1 MPDFSA
7 ENISR
12 PETKMTLAR
21 QKSERGSRPEIE
33 TTTEPFGVVDSPALV
48 SHSTHDKEGVG
59 V

>member
-1 MPDFSA
+1 
-7 ENISR
+7 
-12 PETKMTLAR
+12 MTLAR